1 MPPRSLSERW
11 KLIDSIIS
19 RHHLNNFDVFV
30 FVICSMM
37 NFIRVFEWI
46 LSSRGSIGN
55 RVKKIVFYEFLELLE
70 I

>member
-37 NFIRVFEWI
+37 NFIRVFEW
-46 LSSRGSIGN
+46 SRRSIGN